1 MAKYTD
7 ESNITFNN
15 AVAGDP
21 MPKITNGMND
31 YTDLDAGVNPLVN
44 AIEIDWNEAQ
54 LGTYIVKT
62 TGELWGLAL
71 FSFSSPKTARPTI
84 ILTIFSFVGLI
95 SELI

>member
-62 TGELWGLAL
+62 TGELL
-71 FSFSSPKTARPTI
+71 SYISN
-84 ILTIFSFVGLI
+84 I
-95 SELI
+95 SEKISNLENPIERSKA

>member
-31 YTDLDAGVNPLVN
+31 YTDLEAGVNPLVN
-44 AIEIDWNEAQ
+44 AVEIDWNGAA
-54 LGTYIVKT
+54 ICK
-62 TGELWGLAL
+62 
-71 FSFSSPKTARPTI
+71 
-84 ILTIFSFVGLI
+84 
-95 SELI
+95 